1 MEFKTALFYAF
12 SAVMILAATR
22 VITARNPVH
31 AALFLVL
38 SFFSA
43 AGIWMLLEAE
53 FLAIVLV
60 LVYVGAVMVLFL
72 FVVMMLDID
81 TDKMRENFWGYLPVA
96 SFVGVIIV
104 LEMAAVLWRSFLSFD
119 QQVVNS
125 GNIGGTKELGLLI
138 YTKYIYGFEIA
149 AAILLVA
156 IIAAVAL
163 TLRKRKDTKHFD
175 PADAVR
181 VKRND
186 RLKIVKID
194 AVTTRGQAEAE
205 VKEAP

>member
-1 MEFKTALFYAF
+1 MEFKTALFYVFA
-12 SAVMILAATR
+12 AIMVLASTR

-38 SFFSA
+38 AFFNA

-81 TDKMRENFWGYLPVA
+81 TDKLREGFWGYLPVA
-96 SFVGVIIV
+96 SLVGVVIV

-119 QQVVNS
+119 QQ
-125 GNIGGTKELGLLI
+125 
-138 YTKYIYGFEIA
+138 A
-149 AAILLVA
+149 APPTS
-156 IIAAVAL
+156 AA
-163 TLRKRKDTKHFD
+163 
-175 PADAVR
+175 P
-181 VKRND
+181 RNW
-186 RLKIVKID
+186 
-194 AVTTRGQAEAE
+194 AC
-205 VKEAP
+205 